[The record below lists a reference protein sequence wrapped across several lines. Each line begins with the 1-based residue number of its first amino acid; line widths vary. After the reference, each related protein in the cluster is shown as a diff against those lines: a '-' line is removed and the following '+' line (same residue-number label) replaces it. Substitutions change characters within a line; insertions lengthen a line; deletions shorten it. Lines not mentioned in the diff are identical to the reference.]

1 MWPTLSVLMYEGTSY
16 EGTSYEI
23 NLTVNLSLRYLE
35 GMLVVALNR

>member
-1 MWPTLSVLMYEGTSY
+1 MWPTLSILMYEGTSY
-16 EGTSYEI
+16 EV